1 MQERKNNPKQWFQ
14 SLSTPKKV
22 MVIGGMGL
30 VIGVIIFALVYQ
42 SGDDGVYIAED
53 DTREE
58 KQLVGDAE
66 EDSKETAHDNTQPL
80 TEEEQAIQ
88 DEYDAKKEDDYK
100 KIVDGKIV
108 DGDEATENDSDSDS
122 NSSFYDNEAGRD
134 KNTGSSDSKDDSSD
148 SENRTTFEETADYDP
163 GSEGFTKG
171 GNLANEDF
179 DRMDTPSDASYQ
191 HPTSYT
197 KSDLEDMID
206 AFYSAT
212 LYPITEDNKEAVM
225 NDMRAIMTTNLY
237 ESYFP
242 GGEPDYIESG
252 EREVSH
258 SFNSIELAKNH
269 KVGDDFVELVVVY
282 NYGSIPPEGSGG
294 QLVYTERAESVT
306 FSLID
311 GEYRI
316 TGITA

>member
-42 SGDDGVYIAED
+42 PGDDGVYIAD
-53 DTREE
+53 DEREN
-58 KQLVGDAE
+58 KQLV
-66 EDSKETAHDNTQPL
+66 EDSDKGSKEGAVDNTQPL

-88 DEYDAKKEDDYK
+88 DEYDAEKEKGYK
-100 KIVDGKIV
+100 EVVDGEIVDGGEDAKK
-108 DGDEATENDSDSDS
+108 DDKSDS
-122 NSSFYDNEAGRD
+122 NDSFYDNNAGRD
-134 KNTGSSDSKDDSSD
+134 KSSDKSQTKDKNND

-171 GNLANEDF
+171 GNLANENF
-179 DRMDTPSDASYQ
+179 DRMETPGDASYQ
-191 HPTSYT
+191 HPASYT

-212 LYPITEDNKEAVM
+212 LYPMTDDNKEAVM

-258 SFNSIELAKNH
+258 SFTSIELAKNH
-269 KVGDDFVELVVVY
+269 KVGDDFVEMVVVY
-282 NYGSIPPEGSGG
+282 NYGSIPPEGSDG
-294 QLVYTERAESVT
+294 QLIYTERAESVT